1 MSAPSRT
8 EVLRHPFPM
17 SIFRHLFGRF
27 LGSSCLSPIAASP
40 RRRVSSS
47 PAGSPARRG
56 LGCREGRRRGD
67 GPSDS
72 ETIAGSLPPVL
83 TKRARAVFLTIVLS
97 GISGC
102 APGATPNAA
111 VARAPSLHR
120 SLEANAAAADDS
132 LSPATLQPRAH
143 NTARTDSNPDVHLG
157 TTPRL
162 ASAQDAPGWIGISM
176 KQTDAGVVVASV
188 LRSSPA
194 AVAGLHPGDRLLR
207 INAQSVATPVD
218 VGEYVQALAPGAKV
232 AFDIRRNGEV
242 RLLHATIEAKPDREL
257 LLRRELVGQSAPSI
271 SELRT
276 VQGAVVPSWSQLQGH
291 VVVLEFWASWCVACR
306 ALAPTLNQWQEEFQP
321 LGVHIL
327 GVTMDEFEEAT
338 RASKQMAFPTFYDQ
352 DGEVTLRY
360 QGTALPTLVL
370 VDKQG
375 VVADVMVGLDFER
388 LPSLKQQVIA
398 LVGAAKNP

>member
-1 MSAPSRT
+1 M
-8 EVLRHPFPM
+8 
-17 SIFRHLFGRF
+17 
-27 LGSSCLSPIAASP
+27 
-40 RRRVSSS
+40 
-47 PAGSPARRG
+47 
-56 LGCREGRRRGD
+56 
-67 GPSDS
+67 
-72 ETIAGSLPPVL
+72 
-83 TKRARAVFLTIVLS
+83 FLTAVLS

-102 APGATPNAA
+102 APGATSNAA
-111 VARAPSLHR
+111 VAPAPSLNR
-120 SLEANAAAADDS
+120 SLEANATAADDS
-132 LSPATLQPRAH
+132 LSPTNSQPQPP
-143 NTARTDSNPDVHLG
+143 NTARTDPDPDVHLE
-157 TTPRL
+157 TTQRL
-162 ASAQDAPGWIGISM
+162 TSAQSAPGWIGISM

-194 AVAGLHPGDRLLR
+194 AVAGLHAGDRLLR
-207 INAQSVATPVD
+207 INAESVATPVD
-218 VGEYVQALAPGAKV
+218 VGEYVQSLAPGSKV
-232 AFDIRRNGEV
+232 TFDIRRGGEV

-276 VQGAVVPSWSQLQGH
+276 VQGAVVPSWSQLQGQ

-306 ALAPTLNQWQEEFQP
+306 ALAPTLNQWHEEFEP

-338 RASKQMAFPTFYDQ
+338 RASKQMDFPTFYDQ

-388 LPSLKQQVIA
+388 LPSLKQQVMA
-398 LVGAAKNP
+398 LAGAGKNP